1 MKKNLTFALIVL
13 LILSW
18 YVSFNTHF
26 GIPKEFDL
34 NSDVRSITIAVDRV
48 DHKSAR
54 FNLKIS

>member
-26 GIPKEFDL
+26 GIPKEFDAHMKQAKEYEEK
-34 NSDVRSITIAVDRV
+34 D
-48 DHKSAR
+48 K
-54 FNLKIS
+54 